1 MTGSK
6 PLMFSVELPATH
18 HLCFVACGPTIF
30 DAATDICT
38 GIDVVTK
45 VTREG
50 LIDLLVAVA
59 ALTSLRT
66 RRAAVMA

>member
-6 PLMFSVELPATH
+6 SLMFDVKSPAML
-18 HLCFVACGPTIF
+18 HLCFVVCGPTIF
-30 DAATDICT
+30 DAAADIYADV
-38 GIDVVTK
+38 DVVTK

-59 ALTSLRT
+59 ALTSQGVWWV
-66 RRAAVMA
+66 AVVA